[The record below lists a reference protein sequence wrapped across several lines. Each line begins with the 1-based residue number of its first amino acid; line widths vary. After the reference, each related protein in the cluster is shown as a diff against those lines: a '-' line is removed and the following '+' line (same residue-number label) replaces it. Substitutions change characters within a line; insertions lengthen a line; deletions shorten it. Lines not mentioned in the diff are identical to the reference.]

1 MSRQRL
7 LATSTPATP
16 YGTLPAGMASD
27 PSSTLV
33 AEHAGAGGGAS
44 THNGQT
50 TQTAIGRDR
59 ASGRGS
65 DETKSGSIR
74 TAGLRGSFGALELEN
89 KGSVARDHLALGMLL
104 RGMRATSGSPGAMQ
118 RVVLWFESCINYSV
132 KGIYAMTSC

>member
-16 YGTLPAGMASD
+16 YGTLPAGIASD

-89 KGSVARDHLALGMLL
+89 KGSVARDHLALGMYTVQRHACHL
-104 RGMRATSGSPGAMQ
+104 RLR
-118 RVVLWFESCINYSV
+118 SCINYSV